1 MNFAGFDGLHDMRTR
16 GIQLATSFVIPMMKA
31 VPFVVLLAACGQDPI
46 EVTTKNVSDYN
57 RSALLGAVD
66 KFVTDGRTPDAYRDL
81 AATVAGLRAG
91 MDHSVGEEAELKMLV
106 LALAPVQSVSAKPM
120 AEQVEELALTVWP
133 TLLGQEITADK
144 VLITRDPRWLEFGP
158 KQGEIARD
166 YLQRLCGG
174 VLAGEC
180 KQVVPEYQGA
190 ALAAY
195 VTRRATERV
204 RNAISNCVTCDNDP
218 GWREAVRTWESL
230 DRLANGTIHEI
241 ETKASPDN
249 WPIAG
254 AAAQSSAEV
263 PDATAI
269 WREAE
274 INATGEVVVGGQR
287 YGATQRIDALRD
299 LRGESATITLHI
311 RPEVSLAQV
320 KGILADAKKSGANKI
335 AVVARAPHYP
345 WDRKIYWLSDEG
357 SMRASLRPTDSLQ
370 LLLHTIDH
378 VGTPGVVARVD

>member
-1 MNFAGFDGLHDMRTR
+1 
-16 GIQLATSFVIPMMKA
+16 MMKA
-31 VPFVVLLAACGQDPI
+31 VSFVTVTVALAACGQEPI

-57 RSALLGAVD
+57 RGALVGAID
-66 KFVTDGRTPDAYRDL
+66 KFVADGRTPDAYRDL
-81 AATVAGLRAG
+81 AATVTKLRPG
-91 MDHSVGEEAELKMLV
+91 MDRAIAEEAELKMLV
-106 LALAPVQSVSAKPM
+106 LSLAPVQSVSAKPM

-133 TLLGQEITADK
+133 TLLGQEIESDK
-144 VLITRDPRWLEFGP
+144 VLINRDPRWLEFAP
-158 KQGEIARD
+158 KQNEVPRE

-190 ALAAY
+190 AVSAY
-195 VTRRATERV
+195 ATRRATERV
-204 RNAISNCVTCDNDP
+204 RNAISNCVTCDGEP

-241 ETKASPDN
+241 ERKASPDN

-254 AAAQSSAEV
+254 AAAQTGAEL

-274 INATGEVVVGGQR
+274 INATGEVVIGGQR

-299 LRGESATITLHI
+299 LRGESQIIALHV
-311 RPEVSLAQV
+311 RPEVTLAQL
-320 KGILADAKKSGANKI
+320 KGILADAKKSGAGKVAI
-335 AVVARAPHYP
+335 IARAPHYP
-345 WDRKIYWLSDEG
+345 WERKVYWLSDEG
-357 SMRASLRPTDSLQ
+357 TMRASLRPTDSLQ

>member
-1 MNFAGFDGLHDMRTR
+1 MS
-16 GIQLATSFVIPMMKA
+16 GIHLATSLVSTMMKA
-31 VPFVVLLAACGQDPI
+31 VPVLAILLAACGQDPI
-46 EVTTKNVSDYN
+46 EVKTTGVSDYN
-57 RSALLGAVD
+57 RAALLGAID
-66 KFVTDGRTPDAYRDL
+66 KFVAGGRTPTAYREL
-81 AATVAGLRAG
+81 AETVMELRAG
-91 MDHSVGEEAELKMLV
+91 FDRAIGEEAELKMLV
-106 LALAPVQSVSAKPM
+106 LALAPVQSVAAKPM

-133 TLLGQEITADK
+133 TLLGQDIRADRI
-144 VLITRDPRWLEFGP
+144 LINRDPRWGELEP
-158 KQGEIARD
+158 KEGEVARE
-166 YLQRLCGG
+166 YLMRLCGS

-190 ALAAY
+190 AIAAY
-195 VTRRATERV
+195 ATRRATERV
-204 RNAISNCVTCDNDP
+204 RDAISNCVTCDGDP

-230 DRLANGTIHEI
+230 DRLASGTIHEI
-241 ETKASPDN
+241 ERKASPDN

-254 AAAQSSAEV
+254 TAAQAASEV

-299 LRGESATITLHI
+299 LRGDSATITLHL
-311 RPEVSLAQV
+311 RPELSLAQV
-320 KGILADAKKSGANKI
+320 KGLLTDAKKSGATKI

-345 WDRKIYWLSDEG
+345 WERKIYWLSDTG
-357 SMRASLRPTDSLQ
+357 LRANLCPTDSLQ

-378 VGTPGVVARVD
+378 VGSPGVVARVD